1 MNIEFVERNFPNKQ
15 TIIGIDE
22 AGRGPLA
29 GPLSLASVSFP
40 DQILTK
46 IQNHQMLYDLD
57 DSKKVSPLKRE
68 KLFSEITANSEWYH
82 VFISNK
88 SIDKFGISLCIFK
101 GIKRLIQKYKQNEI
115 QLLIDGNYKFEKFFT
130 EKFSFQYKSI
140 IKGDSKVVSIA
151 SASIL
156 AKVLRDRYMKELS
169 IKFPNFGF
177 EKHMGYG
184 TKLHSQKIKELG
196 LTKYHRK
203 TFIHWDEPGLFDL
216 SDSCP

>member
-29 GPLSLASVSFP
+29 GPLSLASVSFS
-40 DQILTK
+40 DQILSK
-46 IQNHQMLYDLD
+46 IQDHQLLQTLD
-57 DSKKVSPLKRE
+57 DSKKLSFLKRE
-68 KLFSEITANSEWYH
+68 KLFSEIIANSEWNH

-88 SIDKFGISLCIFK
+88 SIDRFGISLCIFK
-101 GIKRLIQKYKQNEI
+101 GIKRLIQKYKQGEV
-115 QLLIDGNYKFEKFFT
+115 QLLIDGNYKFEKYFT
-130 EKFSFQYKSI
+130 KKFNFQYQSI

-156 AKVLRDRYMKELS
+156 AKVLRDRYMIELS
-169 IKFPNFGF
+169 NKFPHFGF

-184 TKLHSQKIKELG
+184 TKLHTQKIKELG

-203 TFIHWDEPGLFDL
+203 TFIHWEEPGLFDL